1 MVRKPSVLKKST
13 DMKVDGAYADIVAPP
28 RAEGDP
34 FRQTANIQSQIDA
47 VGGPVAQEVVA
58 TGGMP
63 NVANLPVQMGDDL
76 FNSPTQIPGEPGNQI
91 SDMPQLFNA
100 SANKV
105 DTLNVSIDPDLFIY
119 QTILSKEFS
128 VPIMP
133 MSMFLMLGKKT

>member
-47 VGGPVAQEVVA
+47 VGGPLAQEVVA

-105 DTLNVSIDPDLFIY
+105 DTLRNI
-119 QTILSKEFS
+119 ILEKY
-128 VPIMP
+128 PHRAIKNR
-133 MSMFLMLGKKT
+133 LL